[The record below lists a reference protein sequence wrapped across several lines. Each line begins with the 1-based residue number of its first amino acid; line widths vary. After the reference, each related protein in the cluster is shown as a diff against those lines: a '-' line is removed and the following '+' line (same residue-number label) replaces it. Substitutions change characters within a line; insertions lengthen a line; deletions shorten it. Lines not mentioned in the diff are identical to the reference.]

1 MTVFGCSG
9 RKVNKMGREWW
20 IHKIWGYKSKA
31 KLTGRVGKKNQLKRK
46 MAGNNLL
53 HFTARA
59 QPHIQ
64 YQSWN
69 KPNQDT
75 TKKEPKTTTTKFQIK
90 TRRNT
95 VKLHKERHLKIVQML
110 QINVQ
115 IKRKTRKKGESIR
128 TDWKPISS
136 KRKPVLANCQNNIG
150 LTVLFFLMTKI
161 KREK

>member
-1 MTVFGCSG
+1 MVDPQDLRVQEQSKANG
-9 RKVNKMGREWW
+9 GRE
-20 IHKIWGYKSKA
+20 
-31 KLTGRVGKKNQLKRK
+31 KKKKQLKRK

-53 HFTARA
+53 HFISRA
-59 QPHIQ
+59 QSHIQ

-75 TKKEPKTTTTKFQIK
+75 TKKKIKITTTKFQIK

-115 IKRKTRKKGESIR
+115 IKRKARKKGG
-128 TDWKPISS
+128 KH
-136 KRKPVLANCQNNIG
+136 
-150 LTVLFFLMTKI
+150 
-161 KREK
+161 

>member
-1 MTVFGCSG
+1 MVDPQDL
-9 RKVNKMGREWW
+9 RVREQ
-20 IHKIWGYKSKA
+20 SKA
-31 KLTGRVGKKNQLKRK
+31 NGVEGGKENQLKRK

-53 HFTARA
+53 HFIARA

-75 TKKEPKTTTTKFQIK
+75 TKKKTPKQHQQNFQIK

-110 QINVQ
+110 QTNVQ
-115 IKRKTRKKGESIR
+115 IKRKTKKKGEESIR
-128 TDWKPISS
+128 TD
-136 KRKPVLANCQNNIG
+136 
-150 LTVLFFLMTKI
+150 
-161 KREK
+161 

>member
-1 MTVFGCSG
+1 
-9 RKVNKMGREWW
+9 
-20 IHKIWGYKSKA
+20 
-31 KLTGRVGKKNQLKRK
+31 

-53 HFTARA
+53 HFIARA

-69 KPNQDT
+69 KPNQDS
-75 TKKEPKTTTTKFQIK
+75 TKKKPKTTTTTKFQIK
-90 TRRNT
+90 ARRNT

-128 TDWKPISS
+128 TD
-136 KRKPVLANCQNNIG
+136 
-150 LTVLFFLMTKI
+150 
-161 KREK
+161 

>member
-1 MTVFGCSG
+1 MVDPQDL
-9 RKVNKMGREWW
+9 RVQEQ
-20 IHKIWGYKSKA
+20 SKA
-31 KLTGRVGKKNQLKRK
+31 NGVGGEKKQLKRK

-53 HFTARA
+53 HFIARA

-69 KPNQDT
+69 KKNQDT
-75 TKKEPKTTTTKFQIK
+75 TKKEPKTTTTKFQTK

-128 TDWKPISS
+128 TD
-136 KRKPVLANCQNNIG
+136 
-150 LTVLFFLMTKI
+150 
-161 KREK
+161 